1 MPEIPEPSIS
11 GRNPELQLAE
21 DFVRCTDCHVF
32 LTGKAGTGKTTFL
45 HQIKKNTSKR
55 MIVTAP
61 TGVAAINAGGV
72 TLHSF
77 FQMPLGPFVPGSE
90 AYGQNLQRKFN
101 REKINIIK
109 SLDLLVIDEIS
120 MVRADLLDGVD
131 LVLRRYRRSD
141 LPFGGVQLLMI
152 GDLHQLSPVVKE
164 EEWQILRD
172 YYESVYFFSSNA
184 LRQTELLAIELKHI
198 YRQSDPRFIDLLN
211 RVRNNELDADSLREL
226 NSRYLPDFVPADDE
240 GYITLGTH
248 NRGVDAI
255 NETRLRALPAKKHCF
270 TAEVEGDFPEYAFPT
285 AAALEL
291 KVGAQV
297 MFVRNDASRDK
308 LYFNGKIGKISRIAN
323 NTVFVKCPDDPGEI
337 RVEPAT
343 WENIRYTLD
352 PQTKE
357 ITENK
362 IGKFVQYP
370 LKPAWAITIH
380 KSQGLTF
387 DKAVIDAAAAF
398 AHGQVYVGLSRCR
411 TFAGMVLSSPIALRA
426 VKCDPAVLDF
436 VKQACE
442 NPPSQERLLAE
453 KIAHQQRLLLDCF
466 DFGHLRFR
474 LHRLVRLLQDNAQ
487 LVTVTGV
494 ADLRGLADRGER
506 EIFAVSENFKRQLQG
521 FFAPGSLPQ
530 TDPVI
535 LERLS
540 KASGY
545 FQEKIAAILGENLR
559 ALRVDTDNQEI
570 AKRVKEAVNELNKEV
585 AMKTAA
591 VKSCASGFSP
601 ERYRRA
607 ISAADID
614 FKSEKAEKAAAVAAE
629 YTAADVAHPELFQSL
644 KNWRAQTAAREG
656 LPHYRVLHQS
666 ILIQVAVNLPDNF
679 AGLQKIKGIGART
692 LEKYG
697 KELVDLVTAYRRQH
711 GITEVKLPEPK
722 AAEELVAA
730 KKEKPAQGNTRQ
742 VSFAMFQAGLT
753 VARIAEERGLAIST
767 IEAHLT
773 PFVASGELAIDRLL
787 PPEKLQ
793 VITQKLTEMKNRPHG
808 EIKNALGDG
817 YSYNDIKLVQAHLHY
832 LEGKGREQT

>member
-1 MPEIPEPSIS
+1 MPEILEPSMS
-11 GRNPELQLAE
+11 SQNPELQLAD
-21 DFVRCTDCHVF
+21 DFVRYTDCHVF

-45 HQIKKNTSKR
+45 HTVKKNTGKR
-55 MIVTAP
+55 LIVTAP

-77 FQMPLGPFVPGSE
+77 FQMPLAPFVPGSE
-90 AYGQNLQRKFN
+90 AYGHNMQRRFN
-101 REKINIIK
+101 KEKINIIK

-164 EEWQILRD
+164 DEWQILRD
-172 YYESVYFFSSNA
+172 YYESIYFFSSNA
-184 LRQTELLAIELKHI
+184 LRQTELISIELKHI
-198 YRQSDPRFIDLLN
+198 YRQSDPRFIGLLN

-226 NSRYLPDFVPADDE
+226 NSRCQPGFAPADDE

-255 NETRLRALPAKKHCF
+255 NEARLRALPAKKHSF
-270 TAEVEGDFPEYAFPT
+270 AAEVEGDFPEYAFPT

-308 LYFNGKIGKISRIAN
+308 LYFNGKIGKITRIAGKE
-323 NTVFVKCPDDPGEI
+323 VFVKCPGDSREI
-337 RVEPAT
+337 PVEPAT
-343 WENIRYTLD
+343 WENIRYSLD
-352 PQTKE
+352 PETRE

-387 DKAVIDAAAAF
+387 DRAIIDAAAAF
-398 AHGQVYVGLSRCR
+398 AHGQVYVALSRCR
-411 TFAGMVLSSPIALRA
+411 TFAGLVLSSPIALRA
-426 VKCDPAVLDF
+426 VKSDPTVLDF

-442 NPPSQERLLAE
+442 NPPSPARLQAE
-453 KIAHQQRLLLDCF
+453 KIAHQQRLLLECF

-474 LHRLVRLLQDNAQ
+474 LHRLLRLLQDNAQ
-487 LVTVTGV
+487 LITVARV
-494 ADLRGLADRGER
+494 ADLPGLAHRGEQ
-506 EIFAVSENFKRQLQG
+506 EILMVSENFKRQLRG
-521 FFAPGSLPQ
+521 LFADGSLPQ

-535 LERLS
+535 LERLG

-559 ALRVDTDNQEI
+559 ALGVDTDNQEI
-570 AKRVKEAVNELNKEV
+570 AKRVKEAISELKKEV
-585 AMKTAA
+585 ALKTAA
-591 VKSCASGFSP
+591 VKSCAEGFSP
-601 ERYRRA
+601 ECYRRA

-614 FKSEKAEKAAAVAAE
+614 FKSDKAEKAAAAE
-629 YTAADVAHPELFQSL
+629 YTVADVAHPELFQSL
-644 KNWRAQTAAREG
+644 KNWRAQTAGREG
-656 LPHYRVLHQS
+656 VASYRILHQS
-666 ILIQVAVNLPDNF
+666 ILIQVAVNLPDNP
-679 AGLQKIKGIGART
+679 ADLRKIKGIGPRT

-697 KELVDLVTAYRRQH
+697 KELVEMVAAYRREH
-711 GITEVKLPEPK
+711 GIAEVKLPEPK
-722 AAEELVAA
+722 TAEAAAG
-730 KKEKPAQGNTRQ
+730 KEKPAPGDTRQ
-742 VSFAMFQAGLT
+742 VSFAMFQEGLT
-753 VARIAEERGLAIST
+753 VAQIAEQRGLARST
-767 IEAHLT
+767 IEGHLT
-773 PFVASGELAIDRLL
+773 RFVASGELAIDRLL

-793 VITQKLTEMKNRPHG
+793 VITQKLTEMKNRPLG
-808 EIKNALGDG
+808 EVKTALGDACF
-817 YSYNDIKLVQAHLHY
+817 YNEIKLVQAHLKY
-832 LEGKGREQT
+832 LTGKSRDQI

>member
-1 MPEIPEPSIS
+1 MSHQ
-11 GRNPELQLAE
+11 NPELQLAD
-21 DFVRCTDCHVF
+21 DFVRYTDCHVF

-45 HQIKKNTSKR
+45 HTVKKNTGKR
-55 MIVTAP
+55 LIVTAP

-77 FQMPLGPFVPGSE
+77 FQMPLAPFVPGSE
-90 AYGQNLQRKFN
+90 AYGHNMQRRFN
-101 REKINIIK
+101 KEKINIIK

-164 EEWQILRD
+164 DEWQILRD
-172 YYESVYFFSSNA
+172 YYESSYFFSSNA
-184 LRQTELLAIELKHI
+184 LRQTELISIELKHI

-226 NSRYLPDFVPADDE
+226 NSRYQPGFVPADEE

-255 NETRLRALPAKKHCF
+255 NETRLRALPAKKHSF
-270 TAEVEGDFPEYAFPT
+270 AAEVEGDFPEYAFPT

-297 MFVRNDASRDK
+297 MFMRNDASRDK
-308 LYFNGKIGKISRIAN
+308 LYFNGKIGKITRIAGKE
-323 NTVFVKCPDDPGEI
+323 VFVKCPGDSREI
-337 RVEPAT
+337 PVEPAT

-352 PQTKE
+352 PETRE

-387 DKAVIDAAAAF
+387 DRAIIDAAAAF

-411 TFAGMVLSSPIALRA
+411 TFAGLVLSSPIALRA
-426 VKCDPAVLDF
+426 VRSDPAVLDF

-442 NPPSQERLLAE
+442 NPPSPARLQAE
-453 KIAHQQRLLLDCF
+453 KIAHQQRLLLECF
-466 DFGHLRFR
+466 DFGRLRFR
-474 LHRLVRLLQDNAQ
+474 LHRLLRLLQDNAQ
-487 LVTVTGV
+487 LVTVAGV
-494 ADLRGLADRGER
+494 ADLRGLADRGEK
-506 EIFAVSENFKRQLQG
+506 EILVVGENFKRQLRG
-521 FFAPGSLPQ
+521 LFADGSLPQ

-535 LERLS
+535 LERLG

-559 ALRVDTDNQEI
+559 DLRVDTDNQEI
-570 AKRVKEAVNELNKEV
+570 AKRVKEAVKELNKEV

-591 VKSCASGFSP
+591 VKSCAEGFSP

-614 FKSEKAEKAAAVAAE
+614 FKSGKEEKAAAEAAAAE

-644 KNWRAQTAAREG
+644 KNWRTQTAGREG
-656 LPHYRVLHQS
+656 VASYRILHQS
-666 ILIQVAVNLPDNF
+666 ILIQVAVNLPDNP
-679 AGLQKIKGIGART
+679 ADLRKIKGIGPRT

-697 KELVDLVTAYRRQH
+697 GELVEMVAAYRREH
-711 GITEVKLPEPK
+711 GITEVVLPEPK
-722 AAEELVAA
+722 AAEQQTETR
-730 KKEKPAQGNTRQ
+730 KEKHPPGHSRQ
-742 VSFAMFQAGLT
+742 VSYAMLQDGLT
-753 VARIAEERGLAIST
+753 IDRIAEQRGLARST
-767 IEAHLT
+767 IEGHLT

-793 VITQKLTEMKNRPHG
+793 LITQKLTEMKNRPLG
-808 EIKNALGDG
+808 EVKTAMGDAC
-817 YSYNDIKLVQAHLHY
+817 SYNEIKLVQAHLHY
-832 LEGKGREQT
+832 LEGKNRNHR